1 MPGNPWGGGQLRR
14 YSDLDTPTAEQ
25 TGRMRTLTYGFAVLL
40 AYWKQEFEADALADL
55 RTRIEGLEDAAGIS
69 ELRRRLTALEG
80 SP

>member
-1 MPGNPWGGGQLRR
+1 
-14 YSDLDTPTAEQ
+14 
-25 TGRMRTLTYGFAVLL
+25 MRTLTHGFAVML
-40 AYWKQEFEADALADL
+40 AYWRQEFEADALVDL